1 MEILIESLIWHDAVI
16 QLIETNELDN
26 SLKMRVSFTN
36 FEQPFSKMCLR
47 DVVSAVILF
56 NKVNVLNTLN
66 IKILLEKKQDSW
78 EAEVLS
84 SNIRMENQINLFSLF
99 VKIENDETKDEY
111 LEINFIY
118 ESGRILSIE

>member
-66 IKILLEKKQDSW
+66 IKILLEKKQDS
-78 EAEVLS
+78 
-84 SNIRMENQINLFSLF
+84 
-99 VKIENDETKDEY
+99 
-111 LEINFIY
+111 
-118 ESGRILSIE
+118 